1 MDRDQR
7 LKRLVLSCICD
18 DYENV
23 DQTILEDVSALGA
36 RIGWSV
42 ERCEI
47 VQALAE
53 LLTDGHAKA
62 YILSPR
68 PPHVT
73 ELAEM
78 PGMDT
83 IEAEFEQQR
92 TYFLATKQGI
102 DLQTSD
108 DSWWPPE
115 FEDEPA

>member
-1 MDRDQR
+1 M
-7 LKRLVLSCICD
+7 VLSCICD

-36 RIGWSV
+36 RIGWIV

-53 LLTDGHAKA
+53 LLADGYAKA

-68 PPHVT
+68 PPQST

-78 PGMDT
+78 PVMDT
-83 IEAEFEQQR
+83 IEAEFEHQK
-92 TYFLATKQGI
+92 TYFLATKKGI
-102 DLQTSD
+102 EFIESD
-108 DSWWPPE
+108 DSWWLPE